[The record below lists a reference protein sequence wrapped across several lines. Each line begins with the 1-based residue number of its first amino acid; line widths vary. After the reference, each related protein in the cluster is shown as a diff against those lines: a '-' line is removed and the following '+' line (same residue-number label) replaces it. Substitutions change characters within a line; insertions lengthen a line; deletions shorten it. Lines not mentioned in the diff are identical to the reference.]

1 MVPIWAVICTVLIV
15 VLLAISIFLL
25 VIKKRTSRAIVQ
37 PQDDA
42 ATLQGSIH
50 EKNKHISIP
59 NACYFADKIEIES
72 SDDPYYKD
80 AGGFVSI
87 DLDNNIKKEEYSNE
101 INYTSLP
108 NASTSTIVTAIEE
121 GQAATVA
128 RQVIRS
134 ASRKSRTRS
143 MVITDEA
150 SMFTEK
156 VPDIS
161 TYATVRRPPA
171 HFKMK
176 DENNSQTISKAT
188 PYNKQDKTLPRKNQL
203 QHLFNDASTD
213 GLESNNS
220 TIRNNKMPNRN
231 VDTIRRMLQSS
242 WSGHNLKSSES
253 SSTLSSGISSI
264 RPIASPVGS
273 INPRLQNQQLVSLSL
288 KANQVQRR
296 QRPTIIGYMDGP
308 KPTASFS
315 SSTVQTVIPA
325 DEV

>member
-15 VLLAISIFLL
+15 VLLAISIFLF

-50 EKNKHISIP
+50 EKNKHNSTSVI
-59 NACYFADKIEIES
+59 CYFADKIEIES

-87 DLDNNIKKEEYSNE
+87 DLDNIKKEEHSNE

-143 MVITDEA
+143 MVITDES

-161 TYATVRRPPA
+161 TYATVRRPPT
-171 HFKMK
+171 HFKVK
-176 DENNSQTISKAT
+176 DENVSQTISKAT
-188 PYNKQDKTLPRKNQL
+188 PYKDKTLPRKNQL
-203 QHLFNDASTD
+203 QHLFDDASTGD
-213 GLESNNS
+213 LESNSS
-220 TIRNNKMPNRN
+220 TIRNNKMPSRN

-253 SSTLSSGISSI
+253 SSTLSSGISSV

>member
-15 VLLAISIFLL
+15 VLLAISIFIF

-50 EKNKHISIP
+50 EKNKHNSTSAI
-59 NACYFADKIEIES
+59 CYFADKIEIES

-87 DLDNNIKKEEYSNE
+87 DLDNIKKEEHSNE

-143 MVITDEA
+143 MVITDES

-171 HFKMK
+171 HFKIK
-176 DENNSQTISKAT
+176 DKNVSQTISKAT
-188 PYNKQDKTLPRKNQL
+188 PYKDKTLPRNNQL
-203 QHLFNDASTD
+203 QHLFNDASTGD
-213 GLESNNS
+213 LESNNS
-220 TIRNNKMPNRN
+220 TIRNNKMPSRN